1 MTAILPSSVFPATL
15 AEIAHAL
22 GVHKTSALRRA
33 KKEVWPF
40 EEVAVRGGLQCL
52 YPIAT
57 LPSAVAQAVERL
69 RAARHAVEN
78 PTLEQQIMQSFVAVM
93 SKHNEDEAAA
103 AADRAQRGEEQLKML
118 CGGLSGHEALSLKAH
133 CEIAEGWKVWFYKNQ
148 PIRKS
153 NSWSPYSH
161 AYNLAEVPVS
171 KAVRDAFPAISPR
184 SVQRWVTEYER
195 GNYEA
200 LVDRRNGSDKKG
212 KNIFTLTPLL
222 AAYAKKILM
231 ERPGI
236 KTEQL
241 CELLGTASRDAVTGE
256 QLFPAPSYH
265 QTWRFH
271 TAWIEENKDLYLQ
284 ATNPDAFKN
293 SVMLAFGSYSA
304 DVTALN
310 QRWEMDATPADWLLL
325 DTDGKKRRYTVSVI
339 VDVWSRRA
347 LVVVSRTPKTETHCI
362 ALRQALLAWGV
373 PVQVVTDN
381 GQDYQSEHFKRVLK
395 SLDIEHKTTL
405 PFSPEEKPHVERFIG
420 TLNHSIL
427 ELLPNFAG
435 HSVADRKAI
444 EARKSF
450 AERLAKKGE
459 LVDFADIAD
468 GACSGETL
476 QERINTWLAGSYE
489 HNEHG
494 GLKTTPFMKASSWT
508 GEINRIRDERS
519 LDLLLAKPAGNNGRR
534 TLQKKGINLDGTW
547 FIAPELASIEMG
559 SVLDLFETP
568 DLGKIVVYY
577 RKNFLCIAE
586 APERTGVDRI
596 EIAKTADA
604 MQKARLKDARAKIKA
619 ETKGLPDTGEVLER
633 YLNERAEK
641 AGKLVRG
648 DFGKASAAHTS
659 HGLEQASKAKAA
671 LGVAQPSS
679 RAAALQ
685 AQAAKAMA
693 EAPVNLTQLP
703 TAKAHA
709 TPLEGTTT
717 RERYVLHCQYA
728 ELVAAHGGDIEVL
741 TEAWQRRFYLSFPES
756 SIYRAEAALA
766 KAQKET
772 ADR

>member
-1 MTAILPSSVFPATL
+1 MKTHYSCAELAALKLEGFPT
-15 AEIAHAL
+15 
-22 GVHKTSALRRA
+22 A
-33 KKEVWPF
+33 KKNLIALVERERWESQPRVG
-40 EEVAVRGGLQCL
+40 RGGGKE
-52 YPIAT
+52 Y
-57 LPSAVAQAVERL
+57 LPPQPVLKKIRAQEKLLASVTTS
-69 RAARHAVEN
+69 
-78 PTLEQQIMQSFVAVM
+78 TLEQKIMQSFVAVM
-93 SKHNEDEAAA
+93 AKKNEDEAAA
-103 AADRAQRGEEQLKML
+103 EESLRQRGEEQLKML
-118 CGGLSGHEALSLKAH
+118 AGGLSGHEALSLTAH

-148 PIRKS
+148 PLKKW
-153 NSWSPYSH
+153 NSWAPYAH
-161 AYNLAEVPVS
+161 AYNLDEVPVS
-171 KAVRDAFPAISPR
+171 KAVRDAFPSISLR
-184 SVQRWVTEYER
+184 SVQRWVCAYEQ

-212 KNIFTLTPLL
+212 KTLFNATPLL
-222 AAYAKKILM
+222 AAYAKNILM
-231 ERPGI
+231 QRPGI

-256 QLFPAPSYH
+256 QLFTAPSYH
-265 QTWRFH
+265 QTWRFQ

-325 DTDGKKRRYTVSVI
+325 DADGKKRRYTVSVI
-339 VDVWSRRA
+339 IDVWSRRA
-347 LVVVSRTPKTETHCI
+347 IVVVSRTPKTETHCI

-373 PVQVVTDN
+373 PVLIVTDN

-395 SLDIEHKTTL
+395 SLGIEHKTTL

-468 GACSGETL
+468 GTCSGETL
-476 QERINTWLAGSYE
+476 QKRINTWLDGSYE

-494 GLKTTPFMKASSWT
+494 GLKTTPFIRANSWT
-508 GEINRIRDERS
+508 GEITRIRDERS
-519 LDLLLAKPAGNNGRR
+519 LDLLLAKPAGNSGRR

-559 SVLDLFETP
+559 SVLDLYETS

-596 EIAKTADA
+596 EIAKKADA
-604 MQKARLKDARAKIKA
+604 MQKERLKDARAQIKA

-633 YLNERAEK
+633 YLNERAAT
-641 AGKLVRG
+641 AGKLVQG
-648 DFGKASAAHTS
+648 DFGKASTTHTS
-659 HGLEQASKAKAA
+659 HGLEQAGKAKAA

-679 RAAALQ
+679 RAAELQ
-685 AQAAKAMA
+685 ALAAKAMA
-693 EAPVNLTQLP
+693 EAPINVTPLP
-703 TAKAHA
+703 AAKAHA

-741 TEAWQRRFYLSFPES
+741 TEAWQRRFFLSFPES

-772 ADR
+772 AAR